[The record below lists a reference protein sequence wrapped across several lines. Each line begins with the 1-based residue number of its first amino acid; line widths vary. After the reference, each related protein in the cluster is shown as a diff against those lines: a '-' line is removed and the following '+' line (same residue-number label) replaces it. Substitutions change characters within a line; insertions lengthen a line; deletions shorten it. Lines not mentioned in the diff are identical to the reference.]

1 MVKNGFYS
9 KQTFTIEMFVNTM
22 PNEDNRSDE
31 LVVIT
36 EEYNMDK
43 PRLVLTG
50 DTAQEFKVALQ
61 YFIEKGV

>member
-50 DTAQEFKVALQ
+50 DTAQ
-61 YFIEKGV
+61 